1 MKEILPS
8 SQDMTASAVEAISPL
23 LASRQAA
30 GEPRC
35 LLEFSWTSLSYYFL
49 LRSDEKTDF
58 PEKSLVIHF
67 LFSISFFQFLLVGIF
82 HNEQCGDGR
91 SVEVLVIRQP
101 QQASELTLPKVKR
114 LFTEPIFL
122 SFHR

>member
-8 SQDMTASAVEAISPL
+8 SQHTTASAVEAISTL
-23 LASRQAA
+23 LASTQVA
-30 GEPRC
+30 GEPRL
-35 LLEFSWTSLSYYFL
+35 LLEFSWTSLSCYFL

-82 HNEQCGDGR
+82 HNERCGDGR
-91 SVEVLVIRQP
+91 SVELLVIR
-101 QQASELTLPKVKR
+101 
-114 LFTEPIFL
+114 
-122 SFHR
+122 